1 MHGMM
6 QLPQPADPAPVFE
19 RRRRLL
25 VAMLPS
31 PERGLFG
38 RLQALHQQ
46 VKDSELWPL
55 VLVSYMCLS
64 IHIVIKVSTQ
74 NQRVCEFASLRTLR
88 WTRKW
93 VWGFRMRGRKCLRVL
108 TNSLHG
114 MAAAAIILKA
124 SRRRSCHLRFGLV
137 PSLPWKVLVSNSVGA
152 PRAPTLVDCMHQTHR
167 DWRQASIACLTND
180 AQKFVTM
187 GSPLRDT
194 ARVE

>member
-1 MHGMM
+1 M
-6 QLPQPADPAPVFE
+6 
-19 RRRRLL
+19 
-25 VAMLPS
+25 AMLPS
-31 PERGLFG
+31 PEYGLCG
-38 RLQALHQQ
+38 RLKALHQL
-46 VKDSELWPL
+46 VGDSELGPL
-55 VLVSYMCLS
+55 VLFTHMCLL
-64 IHIVIKVSTQ
+64 IHIAVQCFDPKV
-74 NQRVCEFASLRTLR
+74 RLCECASLRTLR
-88 WTRKW
+88 RTRKW

-114 MAAAAIILKA
+114 MAAAAINLKA
-124 SRRRSCHLRFGLV
+124 SRRRGCNLRCKLV
-137 PSLPWKVLVSNSVGA
+137 PSLPSKVLVSNSVGA